1 MAVINF
7 PPEVQ
12 EAFERRSD
20 ILIPPCLPIWNDR
33 PRRLVNHFKV
43 GADPEFHLVA
53 QRTRARIAASE
64 FVEAGGEGIYG
75 ADGSGRQAEIR
86 AYPSRSVL
94 EVVTS
99 LGEALYAFY
108 ANVRRVRDLIWWP
121 VPFAFGD
128 GCGGHIHFGR
138 TRKPLQKIEVARLN
152 NATRSLLDA
161 MILDSEG
168 QHQRVESTRYGN
180 YGDVRAQPFGYEYRT
195 MPVWLQ
201 SPATAHCVLTAAKL
215 AVLHNGAF
223 PKTRE
228 HWALFFRLYA
238 GKDDDARL
246 AQYAVQHT
254 QCAVMCCRPN
264 WGLTDLNPT
273 PVPAFLA
280 PPSPRNVRAVE
291 TSIRTGSP
299 VIWPTQSK
307 EPGSEAPFDALV
319 PDEYHPRFSLVP
331 WEFGFQY
338 DNSLKIPQVSRRFW
352 NYTNSLWKRVVE
364 YSVGEVCVV
373 DSITR
378 ATVPGSIDLLVS
390 RSGIN
395 LWMHNSRRLLPVAPL
410 HMKDRSATHI
420 RMWHSTWVNEIKWE
434 EVYVRNSRS
443 S

>member
-20 ILIPPCLPIWNDR
+20 ILIPPCLPIRNDR
-33 PRRLVNHFKV
+33 PRRLINHFKI

-53 QRTRARIAASE
+53 QHARRRIAAAE
-64 FVEAGGEGIYG
+64 FVEAGGDGIYG
-75 ADGSGRQAEIR
+75 ADGSGRQAELR

-108 ANVRRVRDLIWWP
+108 ANVRPVRDLIWWP

-138 TRKPLQKIEVARLN
+138 MRKPLQKIEVARLN
-152 NATRSLLDA
+152 NVTRSLLDA

-168 QHQRVESTRYGN
+168 QQQRVESTRYGD

-215 AVLHNGAF
+215 AVLHTGAF

-254 QCAVMCCRPN
+254 QCTVTCCRPN
-264 WGLTDLNPT
+264 WGLTNLNPT

-280 PPSPRNVRAVE
+280 PPSPRNVQAVE
-291 TSIRTGSP
+291 TAIRTGSP
-299 VIWPTQSK
+299 VIWRTQSK
-307 EPGSEAPFDALV
+307 EQGSEAPFDAV
-319 PDEYHPRFSLVP
+319 MPVGCNPMFSLVP
-331 WEFGFQY
+331 WEFRMQY
-338 DNSLKIPQVSRRFW
+338 DSSLTIPQVSRRFW
-352 NYTNSLWKRVVE
+352 NYTNSLWKRVVKHL
-364 YSVGEVCVV
+364 VGEVCVV
-373 DSITR
+373 DSITE
-378 ATVPGSIDLLVS
+378 AFVPDSTDLLVP
-390 RSGIN
+390 RSTVN
-395 LWMHNSRRLLPVAPL
+395 LWLNNSRRLAPAAPM
-410 HMKDRSATHI
+410 HMKDYSAKHI
-420 RMWHSTWVNEIKWE
+420 RMWRSTWAEELKWE